1 MYSIYQIRVNDEIH
15 NYVNSNDR
23 GHMGAAEKY
32 PLYEAKLETQHKGSK
47 GFQKDH
53 FQHYIRVAKVRD
65 FEGGHSNKLEEVF
78 RLLNGYY
85 DEDGDNTFDRFV
97 TDYEVKQFTKEDGT
111 VVEYRDMH
119 SLSVG
124 DIVRD
129 HSTDTYHIVDS
140 FGFKEVDV
148 V

>member
-1 MYSIYQIRVNDEIH
+1 MFIKLVILFIVKSLAFSQSIQINEI
-15 NYVNSNDR
+15 VSSNQS
-23 GHMGAAEKY
+23 
-32 PLYEAKLETQHKGSK
+32 T
-47 GFQKDH
+47 
-53 FQHYIRVAKVRD
+53 
-65 FEGGHSNKLEEVF
+65 
-78 RLLNGYY
+78 YY

-148 V
+148 A